1 MEKLYTIKEVAEM
14 LRVSKVTLYRMMK
27 DGKIQTVKLGRKTLF
42 TEEELDRFI
51 ESLKKGE

>member
-1 MEKLYTIKEVAEM
+1 M

-27 DGKIQTVKLGRKTLF
+27 DGKIKTVKLGRKTLF
-42 TEEELDRFI
+42 AEEELNRFI